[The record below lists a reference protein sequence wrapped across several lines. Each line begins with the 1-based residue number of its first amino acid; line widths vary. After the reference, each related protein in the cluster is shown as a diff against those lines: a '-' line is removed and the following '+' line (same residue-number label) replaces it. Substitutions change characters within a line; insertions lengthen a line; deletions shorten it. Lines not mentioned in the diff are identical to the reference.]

1 MVNRCGYAFFEWFLM
16 VIEVR
21 IFKQKVMGPFHRRKI
36 RKCNCRSV
44 NIRRVLY
51 RGRSFGWLDF
61 QKVAQ
66 TELQDYPR
74 FNGSQWVHQL
84 VSPT

>member
-16 VIEVR
+16 AIEVR

-66 TELQDYPR
+66 TELQDFTHDSVGP
-74 FNGSQWVHQL
+74 NGC
-84 VSPT
+84 TN